1 MDAAHPPAPARP
13 GAGPAA
19 RPARPAWPG
28 RRGAARAAA
37 RSLRGLGPPAALA
50 AFAAGLALA
59 AQDAQARALL
69 PAALPAWSPWV
80 PAGIALSLLPLTMRR
95 HWIRVRGD
103 ALEMRSA
110 AGRERFD
117 LSAVR
122 RIEITRFSGRYDIH
136 VMLKGGGVR
145 RLAARDLADPDA
157 AVAALGARGVPI
169 VPL

>member
-1 MDAAHPPAPARP
+1 MDAARPPASA
-13 GAGPAA
+13 PAA
-19 RPARPAWPG
+19 RPGRLSGAR
-28 RRGAARAAA
+28 RAA

-50 AFAAGLALA
+50 SLAAALALA
-59 AQDAQARALL
+59 AMDAQARAIL
-69 PAALPAWSPWV
+69 PAMLPGWAPWA
-80 PAGIALSLLPLTMRR
+80 PAAIALALIPRAMRR

-110 AGRERFD
+110 AGRESFD

-145 RLAARDLADPDA
+145 RLAARDLADPDG